1 MNTTD
6 TMLAAPMLKAL
17 GYSLIHFIWQ
27 GALVWILLASVRVML
42 KRSKPSVRYTAACAA
57 LLLML
62 ALPVITAFTVARSS
76 VSFAAL
82 SNTQTKTRA
91 TVSLLRDGGATTS
104 AQDGSSSESTTAA
117 SIIESWKAS
126 LSVWLT
132 DERMASLTPWLVSI
146 WLGGV
151 LLLSVRVFGGWL
163 MAQRLKRS
171 MTRNAEELWQ
181 ATVLRLS
188 NHLGIRRTVRLC
200 ESALAEVPTVI
211 GWLRPVILVP
221 VSALA
226 GLSAQQV
233 EALLAH
239 ELAHIRRHDY
249 LVNLMQTVV
258 ETLLFYHPAVWW
270 VSRQIR
276 IEREH
281 CCDDMAVAAC
291 GGDVLTYA
299 RALTELEELRA
310 NVLPQ
315 LAVAANGGSLI
326 TRIRRL
332 IEAPKPSA
340 HRGTTWLASFIALAT
355 VFCIWAGAQTAL
367 ISKAKEIA
375 KRQPFVSSYFQPASF
390 EKKEE
395 RAGDCPQSNPNV
407 IHDPQPV
414 VVQVD
419 IDEEDAADKAE
430 VAQDAAPETKETENT
445 GSEIAQAMPGD
456 EENNAHPA
464 LLQDQE
470 NKDGSKPDFIEE
482 LASLGYTNLTID
494 QLIELGN
501 HGVDG
506 KFIRELKSLGY
517 QKLSLEMLIRLSDHG
532 VRPKFIKSM
541 TALGYDKLSLD
552 DLIRAIDHGVDAD
565 FVEEMASAGYGH
577 LPLEQFIRLKDH
589 GVDAEFMREME
600 AAGFAR
606 LDLDQLVR
614 ARDHGVGGQFI
625 SEIKAAG
632 YTNLTLDQFIRFR
645 DHAVNASFLKKV
657 KAHGFN
663 NLSIDDLVRLRDS
676 DVID

>member
-6 TMLAAPMLKAL
+6 TMLAAPFLKAL

-27 GALVWILLASVRVML
+27 GALVATLLASVRVML
-42 KRSKPSVRYTAACAA
+42 RRSRPNVRYTASCAA
-57 LLLML
+57 MLLML

-82 SNTQTKTRA
+82 SNAQTKTRA
-91 TVSLLRDGGATTS
+91 TVNFARDGGSTATSTPADS
-104 AQDGSSSESTTAA
+104 PDESTAQGA
-117 SIIESWKAS
+117 SILQGWRAS
-126 LSVWLT
+126 LSSWLT
-132 DERMASLTPWLVSI
+132 DERVASLMPWLVSL

-151 LLLSVRVFGGWL
+151 LLLSARVFGGWL
-163 MAQRLKRS
+163 LAQRLKRS

-181 ATVLRLS
+181 ETVARLS
-188 NHLGIRRTVRLC
+188 RHLGIRRTVRLC

-226 GLSAQQV
+226 GMSAQQV

-249 LVNLMQTVV
+249 LVNLLQTVV

-281 CCDDMAVAAC
+281 CCDDMAVAVC
-291 GGDVLTYA
+291 GDVLTYA

-310 NVLPQ
+310 TALPQ

-332 IEAPKPSA
+332 IEVPKPSA
-340 HRGTTWLASFIALAT
+340 HRGAPWLASLIAMAT

-367 ISKAKEIA
+367 LSKAKEIA
-375 KRQPFVSSYFQPASF
+375 KAQPFISSYFKTARVQKGA
-390 EKKEE
+390 EKSN
-395 RAGDCPQSNPNV
+395 DCPLSNPGV

-414 VVQVD
+414 VVKVD
-419 IDEEDAADKAE
+419 IGEDDAVKNESAPVLASEAEEKETVENE
-430 VAQDAAPETKETENT
+430 VAQTNL
-445 GSEIAQAMPGD
+445 IV
-456 EENNAHPA
+456 EENNAHT
-464 LLQDQE
+464 LILQTQE
-470 NKDGSKPDFIEE
+470 NKDGSKPDFIDE

-494 QLIELGN
+494 QLVELGN

-506 KFIRELKSLGY
+506 RFIRELRALGF

-532 VRPKFIKSM
+532 VRPKYIKSM
-541 TALGYDKLSLD
+541 SALYDKLSLEE
-552 DLIRAIDHGVDAD
+552 LIRAIDHGVDAE
-565 FVEEMASAGYGH
+565 FAEEMASAGYGH
-577 LPLEQFIRLKDH
+577 LSLEQLIRMKDH
-589 GVDAEFMREME
+589 GVDTEFMHEME

-614 ARDHGVGGQFI
+614 AKDHGVGGQFI
-625 SEIKAAG
+625 NEIKAAG
-632 YTNLTLDQFIRFR
+632 YPNLTLDQFIRFR
-645 DHAVNASFLKKV
+645 DHGVSASFLKKV
-657 KAHGFN
+657 KAHGFT